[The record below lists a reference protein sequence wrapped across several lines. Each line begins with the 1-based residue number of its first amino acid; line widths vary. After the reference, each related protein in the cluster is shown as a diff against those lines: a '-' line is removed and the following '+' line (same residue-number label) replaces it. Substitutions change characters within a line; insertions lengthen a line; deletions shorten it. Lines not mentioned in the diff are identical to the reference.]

1 MEEENISPIPTPVDV
16 KGFQQKPSPTIPDAP
31 IKQKNPRRV
40 AAGKKLAEYNKR
52 QKEQLNELL
61 RREAEREQQPE
72 IEEQETPVK
81 KTNYTPIY
89 FTISIL
95 IAGIGYYAYTNYK
108 PQAKTA
114 PVKIEQKP
122 SHTWE

>member
-1 MEEENISPIPTPVDV
+1 MEEETPIPTPIDV
-16 KGFQQKPSPTIPDAP
+16 KGFQQKPSPTIPDVP

-61 RREAEREQQPE
+61 RREAEREQDIEEPE
-72 IEEQETPVK
+72 IDKPK
-81 KTNYTPIY
+81 KESTNYTPIY
-89 FTISIL
+89 LTISII
-95 IAGIGYYAYTNYK
+95 IAGIGYYAYANYK

-114 PVKIEQKP
+114 EVKNVQKP
-122 SHTWE
+122 LHTWA